1 MVRTG
6 KLEDGTQVDVY
17 GVTKCCVNCL
27 NYCVGSEFDDYWQHC
42 ARLYVLESSEPQH
55 MTVAETD
62 CCELWEPDNV

>member
-6 KLEDGTQVDVY
+6 KLIDGTQVDVY

-27 NYCVGSEFDDYWQHC
+27 SYCVGQQHC
-42 ARLYVLESSEPQH
+42 ARLYVLESSEPIK